1 MRTPDV
7 MRDAI
12 RQLQR
17 DVGREVRAAFEIS
30 DDGSFTTDML
40 VLWATKENAA

>member
-1 MRTPDV
+1 

-12 RQLQR
+12 RHLQQQ
-17 DVGREVRAAFEIS
+17 VGQEVRDAFEIG

-40 VLWATKENAA
+40 VLWATKEHV